1 MRQYYGTGILL
12 VIFIVMSTMPQIF
25 TFLLAPF
32 AKPGQA
38 VIYTITPLWKLSM
51 YHFMLAVFVQI
62 AAIILGV
69 SSAIMV
75 TRPWGRDFLPL
86 LNSIASIGQT
96 IPPVAVLALAVP
108 ILGFGV
114 KPVFFALLLY
124 GILPIMR
131 NSLTAFQTIS
141 PDLIEAAK
149 GQGLKGHQRLLWL
162 ELPLAVPAI
171 ISGIRTSMVI
181 TIGTAAL
188 GSTIAAKS
196 LGDPIIAGLTTGNVA
211 YVIQATILVALLA
224 IIMDGFLKNIQTMFI
239 PFNHS

>member
-1 MRQYYGTGILL
+1 MRRSYMIGILL
-12 VIFIVMSTMPQIF
+12 MIFISMSAMPQWF
-25 TFLLAPF
+25 TFLFAPF
-32 AKPGQA
+32 AKPGQE
-38 VIYTITPLWKLSM
+38 VIYTITPLWQLSM
-51 YHFMLAVFVQI
+51 YHFLLAFAVQI
-62 AAIILGV
+62 CAIILGV
-69 SSAIMV
+69 SSAIIV

-86 LNSIASIGQT
+86 LNTIASVGQT

-114 KPVFFALLLY
+114 KPAFFALLLY
-124 GILPIMR
+124 GILPIIR
-131 NSLTAFQTIS
+131 NSLTAFETLS

-149 GQGLKGHQRLLWL
+149 GQGLKGYQRLFWL

-171 ISGIRTSMVI
+171 ISGIRTSTVI

-211 YVIQATILVALLA
+211 YVLQATILVALLA
-224 IIMDGFLKNIQTMFI
+224 IIMDSLLKIQA
-239 PFNHS
+239 